1 MNRHS
6 GEIITVPEMARRMKI
21 RKQAAYDMVEEPG
34 FPIYNIGGARGKRVL
49 WPEPL
54 EWLRENKSGAI

>member
-1 MNRHS
+1 MNQYS

-34 FPIYNIGGARGKRVL
+34 FPVYDIGGARGKRVL

-54 EWLRENKSGAI
+54 EWLKEKKTRAI